1 MRMKTLAVL
10 LALGGTAGAADAP
23 WSVRMADAELARHP
37 DPKTLDSA
45 APKWEYTHG
54 LTLKG
59 IAAVAERT
67 KDEKYWKYVLA
78 YYDQMIDKDGKI
90 STYDLEEY
98 NIDRIN
104 PGKLLF
110 AVHQRTGDA
119 KYKKALDQLRRQMRE
134 HPRTSEGGFWHKK
147 RYPYQMWL
155 DGLYMGSPFLAQYA
169 KEFDEP
175 ALYDDV
181 VKQFVLM
188 ETHARDQKTGLLYHG
203 WDESRQQKW
212 ADKETGRSPAFW
224 GRAMGWYAMALVD
237 TLDFVPERHPGRK
250 DLVAIL
256 NRLAEAATKV
266 QDAKTGTWWQV
277 LDQPGRDKNYL
288 EASVTTMFAYTFLKG
303 ARLGYLDQKY
313 GDVGRRAYEG
323 ALKEFVAVSPVG
335 LAEIH
340 KVCAVAG
347 LGGDPEKERY
357 RSGEY
362 DYYVNERI
370 RSNDPKAVGPFILAS
385 LEMEGAK
392 GAKVAWRDV
401 LQQPDAWYAS
411 PEAAAVAENVR
422 LFQRD
427 TGGWPKNLDLSA
439 PLDRDGRAAV
449 AAAEGATDST
459 IDNRA
464 TGTQLRFLARRL
476 AAVRS
481 PAEETAFAR
490 GLSFLLAAQY
500 ANGGWPQ
507 YFPLRDD
514 YSRHVTFNDGATI
527 GVLRLLRDVAGG
539 APPFAFVPQQ
549 DRERARR
556 AAARGLELVL
566 AAQVRVDG
574 ALTAWC
580 AQHDAVTL
588 EPRGAR
594 RYEPV
599 SLSGQESVGIV
610 QYLMDVAD
618 ERADARVE
626 ASIDAAV
633 AWLRAA
639 RLEGIRVRRVARA
652 DVPGG
657 QDLEVVE
664 DASAPPLWARFYEIG
679 TNRPLF
685 LGRDGIVRGSL
696 AEIEHERRNGYSWLG
711 PYAERLLAKYPAWMA
726 SRTLSA
732 AR

>member
-37 DPKTLDSA
+37 DPKTLDST

-59 IAAVAERT
+59 IAAVGERT

-90 STYDLEEY
+90 ATYDLEEY

-110 AVHQRTGDA
+110 AVHRKTGDA
-119 KYKKALDQLRRQMRE
+119 KYRKALDQLRRQMRE
-134 HPRTSEGGFWHKK
+134 HPRTSDGGFWHKK

-155 DGLYMGSPFLAQYA
+155 DGLYMGAPFLAQYA
-169 KEFDEP
+169 VEFDEP
-175 ALYDDV
+175 ALLDDV

-188 ETHARDQKTGLLYHG
+188 EKHARDEKTGLLYHG

-237 TLDFVPERHPGRK
+237 ALDFVPEKHPGRK

-266 QDAKTGTWWQV
+266 QDPKTGTWWQV
-277 LDQPGRDKNYL
+277 LDQPGREKNYL
-288 EASVTTMFAYTFLKG
+288 EASVTVMFAYSFLKG
-303 ARLGYLDQKY
+303 ARLGYLDKKY

-323 ALKEFVAVSPVG
+323 ALKEFVAVSPAG

-385 LEMEGAK
+385 LEIEGAR
-392 GAKVAWRDV
+392 KVAWRDV
-401 LQQPDAWYAS
+401 LEQDDAWFAS
-411 PEAAAVAENVR
+411 PEAAAVAENVL

-427 TGGWPKNLDLSA
+427 TGGWPKNVELAARLDV
-439 PLDRDGRAAV
+439 DERAA
-449 AAAEGATDST
+449 AAAAKTATDST
-459 IDNRA
+459 IDNGA
-464 TGTQLRFLARRL
+464 TVTQLRFLARVG
-476 AAVRS
+476 AATGRKD
-481 PAEETAFAR
+481 AEAAFAR
-490 GLSFLLAAQY
+490 GLAFLLAAQY
-500 ANGGWPQ
+500 PNGGWPQ

-514 YSRHVTFNDGATI
+514 YSRHVTFNDGAMV

-539 APPFAFVPQQ
+539 APPFAFVPEQ

-574 ALTAWC
+574 SLTAWC

-610 QYLMDVAD
+610 AYLMDVAD
-618 ERADARVE
+618 ERRNDGRLE
-626 ASIDAAV
+626 AAVDGAV
-633 AWLRAA
+633 AWLRAT
-639 RLEGIRVRRVARA
+639 RLEGIRVQRVARDGA
-652 DVPGG
+652 PGG
-657 QDLEVVE
+657 TDLEVV
-664 DASAPPLWARFYEIG
+664 DDPGAPPLWARFYEIG

-685 LGRDGIVRGSL
+685 LGRDGVARASL
-696 AEIEHERRNGYSWLG
+696 AAIEHERRNGYSWLG
-711 PYAERLLAKYPAWMA
+711 PYAARVLATYPAWKA